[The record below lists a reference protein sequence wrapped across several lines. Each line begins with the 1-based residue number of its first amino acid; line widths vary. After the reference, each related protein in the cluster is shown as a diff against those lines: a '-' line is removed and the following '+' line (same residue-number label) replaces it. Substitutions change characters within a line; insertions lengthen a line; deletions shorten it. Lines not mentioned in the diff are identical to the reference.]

1 MLSTREKADTAHIF
15 LQDEFATF
23 RMGFKQINLLR
34 DGIKTLISFKINDS
48 GNTKKYLFL
57 GIRLINIF
65 KKQYLTRE
73 AGLGIRQFAHLLVS
87 LKSNERL

>member
-48 GNTKKYLFL
+48 GNTIQYRTDCICVLAESKLCNK
-57 GIRLINIF
+57 IHIN
-65 KKQYLTRE
+65 
-73 AGLGIRQFAHLLVS
+73 LLCQ
-87 LKSNERL
+87 K